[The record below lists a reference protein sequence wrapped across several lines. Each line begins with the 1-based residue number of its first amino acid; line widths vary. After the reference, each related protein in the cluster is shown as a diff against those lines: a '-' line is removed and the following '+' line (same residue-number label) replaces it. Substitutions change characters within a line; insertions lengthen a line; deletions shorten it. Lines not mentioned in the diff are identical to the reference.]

1 MHVVTVELD
10 YADACYPPVDPA
22 VIAYLLARLSA
33 ASRLSAEAAQI
44 RPWLRLSWLMAM
56 IDDFGGVS
64 IDDVLHRVDGSA
76 VLDELGTVRRRSW
89 LHFEVFQGVVL
100 RLGHRLEPSD
110 PLKYAAPTLFISA
123 RNSRDFPL
131 RVKV

>member
-89 LHFEVFQGVVL
+89 LPRRCSPPWSPSRTVGSVEVRCSNVVY
-100 RLGHRLEPSD
+100 
-110 PLKYAAPTLFISA
+110 KVSA